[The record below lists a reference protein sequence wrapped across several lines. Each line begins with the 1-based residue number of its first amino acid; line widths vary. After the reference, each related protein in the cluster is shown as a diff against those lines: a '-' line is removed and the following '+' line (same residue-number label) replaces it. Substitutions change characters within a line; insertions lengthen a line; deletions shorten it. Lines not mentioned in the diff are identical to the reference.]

1 MKENPPTA
9 GPGATTPAP
18 SNTHGATVLAR
29 PDRLPIVVPVLAV
42 GTFLMITTEFVVAGI
57 LPEVATDL
65 RLSLG
70 RAGLLITVFAVGMI
84 IGSPLMTLLTI
95 RLPKRLALLL
105 ALALF
110 VAGHVVVAVAEDF
123 ATLLVAR
130 FLTAFATGAF
140 WAVASVVAARA
151 AGPRLGSRAQGVV
164 GAGGSLGTV
173 LGVPLGA
180 YLAQAVGWRGTF
192 WAIAAAAVVVAVLV
206 ARFVPHET
214 EARSTSSIRDEFTG
228 LRSGRLWLTLLAC
241 VTTTG
246 GVVAA
251 YAYISPLLTDRAAVP
266 AHLVPVVL
274 TVFGIGSFIGT
285 LLGGRLGDARP
296 GLVTVVTPAAS
307 VVLLVLIGLVTGQ
320 PVLTAVLVGILGLFG
335 LSANG
340 VLVHTAV
347 RAAGS
352 AAPLGSAFTVSAF
365 NLGTALGTA
374 IVGGLL
380 DTTGVAGPALIGAGI
395 VALAVVPTT
404 TLAVTARRGPT
415 PAPDA

>member
-1 MKENPPTA
+1 MSAETK
-9 GPGATTPAP
+9 TTEHAP
-18 SNTHGATVLAR
+18 SRAAGSR
-29 PDRLPIVVPVLAV
+29 DPGSDPGRLPFVVPVLAS

-57 LPEVATDL
+57 LPEVAADL
-65 RLSLG
+65 RVSLG

-84 IGSPLMTLLTI
+84 VGSPLMTLLTI

-110 VAGHVVVAVAEDF
+110 VAGHVVVAVAQDF
-123 ATLLVAR
+123 TVLLLAR
-130 FLTAFATGAF
+130 FATAFATGAF

-180 YLAQAVGWRGTF
+180 FLAQAVGWRGTF
-192 WAIAAAAVVVAVLV
+192 WAIAVAAVVLAFLV
-206 ARFVPHET
+206 ARFVPHE
-214 EARSTSSIRDEFTG
+214 AAPRGGASITDEFTG

-241 VTTTG
+241 ATTTG

-251 YAYISPLLTDRAAVP
+251 YSYIAPLLTDRAGVP
-266 AHLVPVVL
+266 APLVPVVL
-274 TVFGIGSFIGT
+274 TVFGIGSLIGT
-285 LLGGRLGDARP
+285 LVGGRLGDGRP
-296 GLVTVVTPAAS
+296 AAVTIVTPAAS
-307 VVLLVLIGLVTGQ
+307 VVLLAAIGLVTGA
-320 PVLTAVLVGILGLFG
+320 PVLTAVLVGALGLFG

-340 VLVHTAV
+340 VLIHTAV

-352 AAPLGSAFTVSAF
+352 SATLGSAFTVSAF
-365 NLGTALGTA
+365 NLGTAIGTA

-380 DTTGVAGPALIGAGI
+380 TTTGVAGPALIGAGI
-395 VALAVVPTT
+395 VALTLVPTIA
-404 TLAVTARRGPT
+404 LAVGRRRGP
-415 PAPDA
+415 APVG

>member
-1 MKENPPTA
+1 MHAPADLRDDLRPS
-9 GPGATTPAP
+9 AT
-18 SNTHGATVLAR
+18 

-65 RLSLG
+65 GVSLG
-70 RAGLLITVFAVGMI
+70 RAGLLITVFAIGMI

-110 VAGHVVVAVAEDF
+110 VAGHVVVAVAQDF
-123 ATLLVAR
+123 TVLLVAR
-130 FLTAFATGAF
+130 FATAFATGAF
-140 WAVASVVAARA
+140 WSVASVVAARA

-180 YLAQAVGWRGTF
+180 FLAQAVGWRGTF
-192 WAIAAAAVVVAVLV
+192 WAIAAAAVVLAVSV
-206 ARFVPHET
+206 ARFVPHDAGST
-214 EARSTSSIRDEFTG
+214 ERTSIRGEFSG
-228 LRSGRLWLTLLAC
+228 LRSAGLWWTLLAC

-251 YAYISPLLTDRAAVP
+251 YSYIAPLLTDRAGVP
-266 AHLVPVVL
+266 AQLVPVVL
-274 TVFGIGSFIGT
+274 IVFGVGSFIGT
-285 LLGGRLGDARP
+285 LLGGRVGDARP
-296 GLVTVVTPAAS
+296 GLVTIVTPAAS
-307 VVLLVLIGLVTGQ
+307 VVLLLLIGLVAGR
-320 PVLTAVLVGILGLFG
+320 PLLTAVLVGVLGLFG

-340 VLVHTAV
+340 VLINSAVHAS
-347 RAAGS
+347 GS
-352 AAPLGSAFTVSAF
+352 SAPLGAALTVSAF
-365 NLGTALGTA
+365 NLGTAIGTA

-380 DTTGVAGPALIGAGI
+380 TTTGVAGPALIGAGI
-395 VALAVVPTT
+395 VALTLVPVIVIAVGADRRPT
-404 TLAVTARRGPT
+404 AYRE
-415 PAPDA
+415 PDSMIVN

>member
-1 MKENPPTA
+1 MTA
-9 GPGATTPAP
+9 QTKANMPAP
-18 SNTHGATVLAR
+18 SSTRDQNQAITG

-42 GTFLMITTEFVVAGI
+42 GTFLMITTEFVIAGI
-57 LPEVATDL
+57 LPEVAANL
-65 RLSLG
+65 HVSLG
-70 RAGLLITVFAVGMI
+70 HAGLLITVFAVGMI

-110 VAGHVVVAVAEDF
+110 VAGHIVVAVAQDF
-123 ATLLVAR
+123 TVLLVAR

-151 AGPRLGSRAQGVV
+151 AGPKLGSRAQGVV

-180 YLAQAVGWRGTF
+180 FLAQAVGWRGTF
-192 WAIAAAAVVVAVLV
+192 WAIAAAAVVLAVLV
-206 ARFVPHET
+206 ARFVPHEAKT
-214 EARSTSSIRDEFTG
+214 SSASSIRGEFTG

-251 YAYISPLLTDRAAVP
+251 YSYISPLLTDQAGVP
-266 AHLVPVVL
+266 AQLVPVVL

-285 LLGGRLGDARP
+285 LLGGRLGDGRP
-296 GLVTVVTPAAS
+296 GLVTIVTPTAS

-320 PVLTAVLVGILGLFG
+320 PILTAVLVGILGLFG

-340 VLVHTAV
+340 VLIHTAV

-352 AAPLGSAFTVSAF
+352 AAPLGSAMTVSAF
-365 NLGTALGTA
+365 NLGTAVGTA
-374 IVGGLL
+374 VVGGLL
-380 DTTGVAGPALIGAGI
+380 DITGVAGPALIGAGV
-395 VALAVVPTT
+395 VALTLIPTI
-404 TLAVTARRGPT
+404 TLASFGRSETAPQ
-415 PAPDA
+415 PHP

>member
-1 MKENPPTA
+1 M
-9 GPGATTPAP
+9 PAP
-18 SNTHGATVLAR
+18 STREAPAATR

-42 GTFLMITTEFVVAGI
+42 GTFLMITTEFVIAGI
-57 LPEVATDL
+57 LPEVAADL
-65 RLSLG
+65 RVSSG
-70 RAGLLITVFAVGMI
+70 RAGQLITVFAVGMI

-95 RLPKRLALLL
+95 RLPQRRALLL

-110 VAGHVVVAVAEDF
+110 VAGHIVVAIAEDF
-123 ATLLVAR
+123 TVLLVAR

-140 WAVASVVAARA
+140 WAVASVVAARS

-180 YLAQAVGWRGTF
+180 FLAQAVGWRGTF
-192 WAIAAAAVVVAVLV
+192 WAVAAAAVVLAVLV
-206 ARFVPHET
+206 ARFVPHG
-214 EARSTSSIRDEFTG
+214 STAGASSSIRSEFTG
-228 LRSGRLWLTLLAC
+228 LRSGRLWLTLVAC

-251 YAYISPLLTDRAAVP
+251 YSYISPLLTDQAGVP
-266 AHLVPVVL
+266 QRLVPVVL

-285 LLGGRLGDARP
+285 LLGGRLGDTRP
-296 GLVTVVTPAAS
+296 GLVTIVTPAAS
-307 VVLLVLIGLVTGQ
+307 AVLLVLISLVSGQ
-320 PVLTAVLVGILGLFG
+320 PVLTAVLVGALGLFG

-340 VLVHTAV
+340 VLIHTAV
-347 RAAGS
+347 HAAGS

-365 NLGTALGTA
+365 NLGTAIGTA

-380 DTTGVAGPALIGAGI
+380 DTTGVAGPSRIGAGI
-395 VALAVVPTT
+395 VALTVIPAVI
-404 TLAVTARRGPT
+404 LAVIARRGPAPT
-415 PAPDA
+415 PDA